1 MLTRCGM
8 LLHSF
13 PMQRRLTWSHPPKA
27 AAFFFHSPFLALPCQ
42 NYTNPCQLI
51 MEDGG
56 STNIHVWL
64 GSCNLANSGD
74 DDQHGKSCT
83 CRLFHGKKNFF
94 YTICKA
100 YLCVEKQ
107 RRVWHERKTAMQAC
121 RAQQLTLLT
130 CWPVTISAGS
140 SLIRSGYAAR
150 WSGRLL
156 SGGLWQ
162 LDGQSFSCTATAWKP
177 RRLGPVELAMNKCS

>member
-13 PMQRRLTWSHPPKA
+13 QMQRRLTWSHPPKA

-74 DDQHGKSCT
+74 DEHGKSCT

-130 CWPVTISAGS
+130 CWPVTISASS
-140 SLIRSGYAAR
+140 SLIRFRSGYAAR
-150 WSGRLL
+150 SSGRLL
-156 SGGLWQ
+156 SGGRWHGTWTANLFRVPQ
-162 LDGQSFSCTATAWKP
+162 LRGS
-177 RRLGPVELAMNKCS
+177 LGG

>member
-13 PMQRRLTWSHPPKA
+13 QMQRRLTWSHSPKA

-107 RRVWHERKTAMQAC
+107 QHVTWKENSYAGMSSSAAYPAH
-121 RAQQLTLLT
+121 LLT
-130 CWPVTISAGS
+130 RYDLSWLIADQIRIRCTLIWSAFVGWPLAAGRP
-140 SLIRSGYAAR
+140 IFFVYRN
-150 WSGRLL
+150 
-156 SGGLWQ
+156 
-162 LDGQSFSCTATAWKP
+162 C
-177 RRLGPVELAMNKCS
+177 VEA

>member
-13 PMQRRLTWSHPPKA
+13 QMQRRLTWSHPPKA
-27 AAFFFHSPFLALPCQ
+27 AVFFPFSFFGFTMSELYESMPTNNGRWRLYQHPCMVR
-42 NYTNPCQLI
+42 I
-51 MEDGG
+51 MQSGEFRRWW
-56 STNIHVWL
+56 STRQILYMPIIPW
-64 GSCNLANSGD
+64 
-74 DDQHGKSCT
+74 
-83 CRLFHGKKNFF
+83 KKNFF